1 MTPEPA
7 PSSAL
12 AVSMGVQSSR
22 LALPGRTLLVSLD
35 NTDGQQRRARAAGE
49 FVFEARP
56 GQLAAAVPAAV
67 SKRFASRP
75 SLAQNKRDACL
86 GAYHAHY
93 LARKEIA
100 KLDNACFVLED
111 DCKLLG
117 NRDMPQ
123 ATDLPT
129 NFVLF
134 LGCWIT
140 GRPVLRANDRSCF
153 FGADGFLKQLTLMP
167 LKSSIVPKRA
177 AASRPASRK
186 GGGELRVN

>member
-1 MTPEPA
+1 
-7 PSSAL
+7 
-12 AVSMGVQSSR
+12 
-22 LALPGRTLLVSLD
+22 LLVSLD

-67 SKRFASRP
+67 PKRFASRP
-75 SLAQNKRDACL
+75 GLAQKKRDAWL

-93 LARKEIA
+93 LAPKEIA

-129 NFVLF
+129 DVVLF

-140 GRPVLRANDRSCF
+140 GHPVLRANDRNWF
-153 FGADGFLKQLTLMP
+153 FGADVFLKQLTLMP
-167 LKSSIVPKRA
+167 LKSSIAPKRA
-177 AASRPASRK
+177 AASRPASYK
-186 GGGELRVN
+186 GEGELRVN

>member
-1 MTPEPA
+1 MGNSAGPA
-7 PSSAL
+7 QQASLCLKLVQDSWLQQFRLLFPSGSL
-12 AVSMGVQSSR
+12 LGPVSH
-22 LALPGRTLLVSLD
+22 
-35 NTDGQQRRARAAGE
+35 
-49 FVFEARP
+49 
-56 GQLAAAVPAAV
+56 
-67 SKRFASRP
+67 KK
-75 SLAQNKRDACL
+75 KRDAWL

-129 NFVLF
+129 DVVLF

-167 LKSSIVPKRA
+167 LKSSIAPKRA
-177 AASRPASRK
+177 AASRPASCK